1 MKTEDAIRILSDT
14 KFLSPI
20 GQAACVA
27 IGALE
32 KQKPMKPICETT
44 DDNGVEYEFE
54 HYKCPNCKIILHQR
68 YKKSKTPMEYNQK
81 FCHEC
86 GQKLNWD
93 KSVIEMKI
101 SKKVRHL

>member
-1 MKTEDAIRILSDT
+1 MKKEDAIRILSDT
-14 KFLSPI
+14 NFLSLARQSAI
-20 GQAACVA
+20 IT
-27 IGALE
+27 IGALN
-32 KQKPMKPICETT
+32 KQKPMEPICETA

-68 YKKSKTPMEYNQK
+68 YKKSKIPMGYNQK

-93 KSVIEMKI
+93 KFAN
-101 SKKVRHL
+101 